1 MVKSKKSEPPEEAA
15 EIPVREWTD
24 RHLWQIVPIRDL
36 LIALGCVGFFL
47 LGARLSIVT
56 VPFLVALMLAYLFE
70 PTLRHLERVR
80 YLTRQSA
87 AALVATIACIIIG
100 GVLVVGLGF
109 AAVQSAR
116 LLASVTGR
124 ASDVIASLKKPD
136 DPALREKIGTGGWL
150 EIHDFILDLREPEN
164 AASDGVRSVVSYLGV
179 DRKDVSAAV
188 DQIFTLFEE
197 NSGAVAQQAIET
209 GGNAVGSAVSFAG
222 LVGQFAFEA
231 FLTLFFF
238 FFLAT
243 EWRSFAKFLRST
255 LPEANR
261 ERMLE
266 LGGKMDHAI
275 SGFIRGRL
283 TIALILAVFY
293 TIGFGFM
300 GVPAAL
306 LLGGAIAVLALIPY
320 AVIAGIPIVI
330 ALLWLEAQSGFRGE
344 WWFVVLAPIGWY
356 QIGQVLD
363 DYVLTPMIQG
373 KATDLATPEIVFASI
388 AAGSLFGVFGLLVAI
403 PLAACLKII
412 LKEVVW
418 PRYRAY
424 CERTVEEPEPV
435 KTK

>member
-1 MVKSKKSEPPEEAA
+1 MAKTKQNDPPEEPA
-15 EIPVREWTD
+15 ETPEGRWTD

-36 LIALGCVGFFL
+36 LIVLGCVAFFL
-47 LGARLSIVT
+47 LGARLAIVT
-56 VPFLVALMLAYLFE
+56 VPFLVALLLAYLFE
-70 PTLRHLERVR
+70 PVLRRLERVP
-80 YLTRQSA
+80 YLTRHTA
-87 AALVATIACIIIG
+87 TALVATGASIVIG
-100 GVLVVGLGF
+100 GVLIIGLGF
-109 AAVQSAR
+109 AAIQSAR
-116 LLASVTGR
+116 LVASVTAR
-124 ASDVIASLKKPD
+124 ASDVIASLKEPGD
-136 DPALREKIGTGGWL
+136 VALRDKIGTGGWL
-150 EIHDFILDLREPEN
+150 SIRNFVLDLREPEN
-164 AASDGVRSVVSYLGV
+164 ATSDGVRSVVSYLGV
-179 DRKDVSAAV
+179 DRRDVSAAV
-188 DQIFTLFEE
+188 DQILNWFED

-209 GGNAVGSAVSFAG
+209 GGSAVGSAVSFAG
-222 LVGQFAFEA
+222 VIGHFAFEA

-243 EWRSFAKFLRST
+243 EWRSFARFLRST

-261 ERMLE
+261 DRLLE
-266 LGGKMDHAI
+266 LAGKMDHAI

-283 TIALILAVFY
+283 TIALILAGFY

-306 LLGGAIAVLALIPY
+306 LLGSAIAVLALIPY
-320 AVIAGIPIVI
+320 AVIAGIPVVI
-330 ALLWLEAQSGFRGE
+330 ALLWLDAQSGFRGE
-344 WWFVVLAPIGWY
+344 WWFIVLAPIGWY

-424 CERTVEEPEPV
+424 CESTSEETPPV